1 MKNLKFIGVLIMLV
15 VFTSCNKNQTAVRK
29 LDGKWQA
36 TEFTTSNGTSSTTT
50 TFTSDNAQ
58 SYTFNNCKLKKN
70 EYCNVTITQFIF
82 GFGISLNQ
90 QYRVIDD
97 GKTLEIKNGS
107 YTSTTTIDELK
118 GKDLT
123 LKSSDTNGSVIMK
136 FKKVD

>member
-1 MKNLKFIGVLIMLV
+1 MFV

-107 YTSTTTIDELK
+107 FNSKMTIVDLK

-123 LKSSDTNGSVIMK
+123 LQTITGSSNTSTK